1 MGRNRAIRNS
11 FVALLIALLVS
22 QLAVTR
28 VTRAFGDDSS
38 LVSTA
43 TVEGRLTVFDDVWET
58 IQDRYYDP
66 KFHGIDWQA
75 KRTTFRP
82 AAARAG
88 NTLEFYDVLR
98 QMIASLRDAH
108 TRVYSPDEK
117 FDWWTPRFV
126 TVGLTVREVEHAP
139 TIMQIEAGSA
149 ASKTDIRQGDVIV
162 SVDDVPVAQFV
173 AQRMRNFGLVDE
185 GNMRHRVIANLFD
198 GTAGTNVK
206 IGWITRNGKEKSTV
220 LQRYWSQRNLGFNN
234 QRKGNIAIL
243 RLDAFTQSV
252 AIEFAKD
259 LPSVLE
265 GAEGIVLDLR
275 GNGGGDAEAMADVAS
290 LFLDEGTNLGKFA
303 DRSGASFELQTFP
316 KRLWR
321 SSAAS
326 PTKLPLVVL
335 TSENTS
341 SAAEILAATL
351 QAKGRAQVLGS
362 GTCGC
367 VLAIR
372 NRHALPDGGV
382 LDVSEFDYKTAGGVR
397 LEGAGIKPDKVIAL
411 TRSDVYS
418 RHDRALERAL
428 KYLDKSF

>member
-1 MGRNRAIRNS
+1 MGRNRAVRNS
-11 FVALLIALLVS
+11 PFVVLVIALVLS

-28 VTRAFGDDSS
+28 VARAVRDDST
-38 LVSTA
+38 LVSTT
-43 TVEGRLTVFDDVWET
+43 TVEGRLAVFDDVWET

-82 AAARAG
+82 VAARAG
-88 NTLEFYDVLR
+88 SPQEFYDVLR

-117 FDWWTPRFV
+117 FDWWSPRFV
-126 TVGLTVREVEHAP
+126 TVGLTVREVEGAP
-139 TIMQIEAGSA
+139 TVIQVEANSA
-149 ASKTDIRQGDVIV
+149 ASRTDIRQGDIIV

-173 AQRMRNFGLVDE
+173 AQRMRNFGLADE
-185 GNMRHRVIANLFD
+185 GNIRHRVIANLFE
-198 GTAGTNVK
+198 GPAGTNVK
-206 IGWITRNGKEKSTV
+206 VRWVTRNGKQKSTV

-252 AIEFAKD
+252 AIDFSKN
-259 LPSVLE
+259 LPSVIE
-265 GAEGIVLDLR
+265 GAEGIILDLR

-290 LFLDEGTNLGKFA
+290 LFLDEGTNLGRFA
-303 DRSGASFELQTFP
+303 DRSGAAFELQTFP
-316 KRLWR
+316 KRVWR
-321 SSAAS
+321 SPAAA
-326 PTKLPLVVL
+326 PIKLPLVVL

-351 QAKGRAQVLGS
+351 QAKGRATVIGS

-397 LEGAGIKPDKVIAL
+397 LEGAGVKPDKVI
-411 TRSDVYS
+411 TVSRSDVYS
-418 RHDRALERAL
+418 RHDRVFERAIAL
-428 KYLDKSF
+428 LEQ